1 MRIPQQIPFFAI
13 STAKSVSALALVLA
27 AVPVMSAP
35 VTEKPAEAADKKPAT
50 LATPQA
56 ASAIPVEISYR
67 IKLGGV
73 MGKHLETV
81 IRGNLLKLDME
92 NLFLAPLRKRNL
104 EKTFTGIGLLLDAAV
119 HFAAYTGDP
128 EFIRLKDRWVDELIA
143 TQAPDGYIGY
153 MRADVPRG
161 VPDFDASEMGCIIL
175 ALVNDYRLCGRSQS
189 LEAAK
194 KLGDAFI
201 AGWTNG
207 TDVTRKTI
215 SQKLWTNEYPL
226 IALSEASGDPRY
238 MDWVRETFFPNERIS
253 TIWSNA
259 LGGDPSKPLHLEG
272 KHVYRWCDVNLAMLD
287 LNRHHPNSA
296 LVSAW
301 PQYIAW
307 IKDGGALAPGSFA
320 QGESM
325 RRSQATRTL
334 MPVDPDFCAY
344 QGHRTKVG
352 EVCAKR
358 YTMQLLNYAMRE
370 RPDSYFGD
378 VMERTYLNGLF
389 ASMSPNGRMISY
401 DLSVEGTRLAFPMD
415 TYCCPSNMRRALS
428 YLPSYFYYQRGDQLY
443 VNLYSESDASFKMSG
458 GTSLRLVQ
466 STDYPASGRIRLT
479 VDASQPVEQ
488 EILFRIPA
496 WCPTPSVSLNG
507 KILEG
512 AKGGS
517 FFPIRREW
525 KTGDVVELDFPMEWR
540 WMRGIREQEGRA
552 VLARG
557 PLVYSLDP
565 VASGVTGYVDMKVN
579 EGDPWFA
586 DSQTPSKGPGHY
598 VHLANAVPGFEEHM
612 EGFKILEDIT
622 LDPAT
627 ISGPTP
633 NPDGRLGSQATVKGW
648 IGNPEGKPDRTF
660 VFNEFSN
667 PLGRKIYMKLS
678 DATPCVDDELF
689 GTEIH
694 EKTVYPARWAAFTT
708 GLDAAKLG
716 PIPDEG
722 LDKAWLVAPMRG
734 SHDYEVAK
742 GELAGRPA
750 WLSVSLAGT
759 GKRSMEFR
767 VLDKKLAEGA
777 CPKVLVSVLYVD
789 KGDCTATLVYDGIA
803 IEGGRPAG
811 ERSAG
816 NFKIG
821 NTGAIK
827 RHDFNIADARFD
839 STRASAFRLATDK
852 DADFAVLGVFL
863 RPDKAP

>member
-1 MRIPQQIPFFAI
+1 M
-13 STAKSVSALALVLA
+13 SA
-27 AVPVMSAP
+27 AVTERPV
-35 VTEKPAEAADKKPAT
+35 EAVDKKPAT

-81 IRGNLLKLDME
+81 IRGNLLKLDVDK
-92 NLFLAPLRKRNL
+92 LFIAGLRERKA
-104 EKTFTGIGLLLDAAV
+104 EQTFTGVGMLLDATV
-119 HFAAYTGDP
+119 HAAAYTGDP
-128 EFIRLKDRWVDELIA
+128 ELIAWKDRWIDEVIS
-143 TQAPDGYIGY
+143 TQSPDGYIGY

-161 VPDFDASEMGCIIL
+161 VPNFDSSEMGCMIL
-175 ALVNDYRLCGRSQS
+175 GLVSDYRLFGRRPS

-201 AGWTNG
+201 ACWA
-207 TDVTRKTI
+207 DASQETRKTL

-238 MDWVRETFFPNERIS
+238 REWVRAMFFPDDQIS
-253 TIWSNA
+253 PFWRDA
-259 LGGDPSKPLHLEG
+259 LGGDPSKQLRLEG

-287 LNRHHPNSA
+287 LNRHHPHEA
-296 LVSAW
+296 LVAAW
-301 PQYIAW
+301 PQYVAW
-307 IKDGGALAPGSFA
+307 MKDGGALAPGSFA
-320 QGESM
+320 HGEEFS
-325 RRSQATRTL
+325 RSQATRSL
-334 MPVDPDFCAY
+334 MPVNPQFCAH
-344 QGHRTKVG
+344 QAHRTKIG

-358 YTMQLLNYAMRE
+358 YTIQLLNHAMRE

-415 TYCCPSNMRRALS
+415 HYCCPNTMRRALS
-428 YLPSYFYYQRGDQLY
+428 YLPWYFYHQRADQIY
-443 VNLYSESDASFKMSG
+443 VNLYSESDASFKLPDG
-458 GTSLRLVQ
+458 ASLRLVQ

-598 VHLANAVPGFEEHM
+598 VHKTNEIPGYEEHM
-612 EGFKILEDIT
+612 EAFKILEEIT

-633 NPDGRLGSQATVKGW
+633 NPDGRLGTQATVKGW
-648 IGNPEGKPDRTF
+648 IGEPKGKPDRTF
-660 VFNEFSN
+660 VFNEFAN
-667 PLGRKIYMKLS
+667 PLGRKIYLKLS
-678 DATPCVDDELF
+678 DATGCVDDELF

-694 EKTVYPARWAAFTT
+694 EKTVYPGRWAAFT
-708 GLDAAKLG
+708 G
-716 PIPDEG
+716 G
-722 LDKAWLVAPMRG
+722 LDKAKLAPIPAEGLDGARLVAPMRG
-734 SHDYEVAK
+734 SYDYEVAE

-750 WLSVSLAGT
+750 WLSVSTVGT

-767 VLDKKLAEGA
+767 VPDEKLSDGA
-777 CPKVLVSVLYVD
+777 WPKVTLSVLYVD
-789 KGDCTATLVYDGIA
+789 KGDCTASLVYDAAGS
-803 IEGGRPAG
+803 EPSQPAG
-811 ERSAG
+811 DKNAG
-816 NFKIG
+816 TFRIG

-827 RHDFNIADARFD
+827 RQDFKISDARFD
-839 STRASAFRLATDK
+839 SSRASAFRLSTDK
-852 DADFAVLGVFL
+852 DTDFAILGAFL
-863 RPDKAP
+863 RQEASD